1 MYYQIHTVPVGNDYT
16 QKNLAEILPHISEFQ
31 KIYTSTHSYQ
41 FTKSRY
47 TGKVSSSSNEINN
60 GYFLT
65 NSIDTTKIGVL
76 EKRRAEIEGILAGV
90 ASENQQLDMLKRE
103 LEKKLDASRA
113 VVVTLRERRHYI
125 DNQKKKYEFSCSKL
139 KKLEQ
144 ETK

>member
-1 MYYQIHTVPVGNDYT
+1 M
-16 QKNLAEILPHISEFQ
+16 
-31 KIYTSTHSYQ
+31 
-41 FTKSRY
+41 
-47 TGKVSSSSNEINN
+47 
-60 GYFLT
+60 
-65 NSIDTTKIGVL
+65 L

-90 ASENQQLDMLKRE
+90 ASENQQLDMQKRE